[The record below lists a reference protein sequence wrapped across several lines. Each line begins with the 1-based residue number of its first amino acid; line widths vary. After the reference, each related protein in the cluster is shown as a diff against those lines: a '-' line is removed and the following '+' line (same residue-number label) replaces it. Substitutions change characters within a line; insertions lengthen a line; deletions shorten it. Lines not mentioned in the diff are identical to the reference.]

1 MNVPLDQD
9 ECMRQILLVV
19 LLEIHFPRFHYPLR
33 FPKGL
38 RQSLQTSAGQIHH
51 PKCLQLHFD
60 TQHSNFR
67 FPPMAHTRLTSTKR
81 FTNLNCDASQTLD
94 VVNMKSDFHT
104 VNKKKYLGSKLNF
117 VFYTCLLQFTL
128 GLTILAGVRKVRQ
141 VYVNGDFKEMLE

>member
-19 LLEIHFPRFHYPLR
+19 LLGIHFPRFHYPLR
-33 FPKGL
+33 FPKGW

-67 FPPMAHTRLTSTKR
+67 FPPMACLPGAIHKWCPQFFFWLFDPALSSPPCHHFCYSFSSTFDLSPSKDDDGIYGR
-81 FTNLNCDASQTLD
+81 PLSPILFWQTVYFYID
-94 VVNMKSDFHT
+94 MSGFFF
-104 VNKKKYLGSKLNF
+104 NF
-117 VFYTCLLQFTL
+117 QKT
-128 GLTILAGVRKVRQ
+128 A
-141 VYVNGDFKEMLE
+141 